1 MPSIRTTCLALAV
14 VLLLPAASFGDPPD
28 HAPAH
33 GRRNKEKQ
41 KTTHPQPSGGLEV
54 VFDSNQGVH
63 IAIGLPGVYFHSGHY
78 YRHRNGGWQ
87 VSATGKGGWG
97 MAVVRSVP
105 DLIRTKHSGP
115 PAKAKGNSRSGNKH
129 RAGKKHK

>member
-1 MPSIRTTCLALAV
+1 MRSIQIACLALAAL
-14 VLLLPAASFGDPPD
+14 LLLPAVGAGDPPD

-33 GRRNKEKQ
+33 GRRNKEQRSTKHQ
-41 KTTHPQPSGGLEV
+41 QPSGGLEV
-54 VFDSNQGVH
+54 VFDSDQGVH

-78 YRHRNGGWQ
+78 YRHTDAGWQ

-97 MAVVRSVP
+97 VAVVRSVP

-115 PAKAKGNSRSGNKH
+115 PAKTRAKSRSGNKH

>member
-14 VLLLPAASFGDPPD
+14 VFLLPTASFGDPPD

-33 GRRNKEKQ
+33 GRRNKERHETK
-41 KTTHPQPSGGLEV
+41 HPQPSGGLEV
-54 VFDSNQGVH
+54 VFDSKEGLH

-78 YRHRNGGWQ
+78 YRHTDAGWQ

-97 MAVVRSVP
+97 VAVVHSVP
-105 DLIRTKHSGP
+105 DLIRTKHPGP
-115 PAKAKGNSRSGNKH
+115 PAKARAKSHSSNRH